1 MYNVSKHK
9 EKHFNNIGNTNMKQ
23 QRAAKVFTLMITE
36 LQLRLE
42 HLDLELK
49 ARFEG

>member
-1 MYNVSKHK
+1 
-9 EKHFNNIGNTNMKQ
+9 MKQ

-42 HLDLELK
+42 HLGLELK